1 MPFTYKRHMQKSTL
15 LFLSLFEK
23 LGTYALDS
31 SHVKFH
37 RDFKALTL
45 RKDDAKSLSL
55 HYGWWIQG
63 FPKFLHLS
71 PPDFRMKTVEAESFS
86 SWTTRFYVP
95 VTGQQ
100 SGDSGGTQLFIRQ
113 ALSLSTRVAC
123 EVLDLFSISVTSN
136 VKASFLHLPVPI
148 EVSRNFS

>member
-23 LGTYALDS
+23 LGTYALES
-31 SHVKFH
+31 SRVKFH

-71 PPDFRMKTVEAESFS
+71 PPDFRMKTMEAESFS
-86 SWTTRFYVP
+86 SWTTLV
-95 VTGQQ
+95 
-100 SGDSGGTQLFIRQ
+100 S
-113 ALSLSTRVAC
+113 ST
-123 EVLDLFSISVTSN
+123 LDM
-136 VKASFLHLPVPI
+136 FLTLLLYSCHYA
-148 EVSRNFS
+148 RKWR